1 MERVMRRGPLK
12 IESLEALR
20 EIAQRFIKAH
30 EDNDLE
36 TQRDI
41 LCGLIENE
49 QEAYQRK
56 LKLLAELKTL
66 MQEARATKDIAERI
80 SRLVEA
86 FRFSCDLRAIGY
98 EELADQETGDK
109 AQAGTFKLYDQLK
122 AAGPEGHAALVKLL
136 DDPSR
141 DVRSSVAVLLL
152 RQMPE
157 RAIPVIEEIERT
169 ERGSDASISAGFALR
184 CYQRELEQS
193 QATPPSTS

>member
-1 MERVMRRGPLK
+1 MRRGPLK
-12 IESLEALR
+12 IESLDALR
-20 EIAQRFIKAH
+20 EIAQRFLKAH

-41 LCGLIENE
+41 LRGLIENE

-56 LKLLAELKTL
+56 LMLLAELKTL
-66 MQEARATKDIAERI
+66 MQEARATKDIDQRI
-80 SRLVEA
+80 SRLAEA

-109 AQAGTFKLYDQLK
+109 AQAATFKLYDQLK
-122 AAGPEGHAALVKLL
+122 AAGPEGHAALIKLL

-152 RQMPE
+152 RQIPE

-169 ERGSDASISAGFALR
+169 APGTDASISAGFALS
-184 CYQRELEQS
+184 CYRWELEREA
-193 QATPPSTS
+193 QATPTPPAS